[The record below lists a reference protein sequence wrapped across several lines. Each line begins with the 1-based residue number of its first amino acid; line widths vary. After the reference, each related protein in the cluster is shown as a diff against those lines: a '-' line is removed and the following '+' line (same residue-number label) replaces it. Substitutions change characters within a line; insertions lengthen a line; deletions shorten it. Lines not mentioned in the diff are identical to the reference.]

1 MIHRRTSMEESSLG
15 LRGNELTDGDRTKK
29 YKHTKGL
36 TTRAWMW
43 RIRPECFGKSWR
55 Q

>member
-1 MIHRRTSMEESSLG
+1 MDESSLG
-15 LRGNELTDGDRTKK
+15 LMGNELTDSDRTKK

-43 RIRPECFGKSWR
+43 RIRSSRFKKCWR